1 MTLIKQ
7 NKELNMRKSTYTPS
21 TEDVKTADMLFG
33 TCPEAKKLFLEG
45 KKDEAGRVLV
55 AKINADNEKKWNA
68 ESFTERLDR
77 LTADGNPFKLID
89 LVFPNDKLVIKT
101 TPNCISSSLSIEY
114 TNENKSD
121 KVQYFS
127 LNNRIE
133 VWTFLKK
140 INELATVEVMYQVW
154 DEDGKTSTEIP
165 FVDSKPYA
173 YRF

>member
-21 TEDVKTADMLFG
+21 TEDVKTADLLFG

-45 KKDEAGRVLV
+45 NKDEAYTLLLEYSI
-55 AKINADNEKKWNA
+55 ATEDAKWNA
-68 ESFTERLDR
+68 ETFTERLDR

-114 TNENKSD
+114 TNENMSD
-121 KVQYFS
+121 KAQCVS

-140 INELATVEVMYQVW
+140 INEIATIEVMYQVW
-154 DEDGKTSTEIP
+154 DEDGETSTEIP